1 VTIGNFDGCHRG
13 HQALIAASL
22 RMAEQPLTESI
33 ALSFAPRP
41 SVLFRPETS
50 SPTLFTD
57 SQKVRALAELGIQH
71 VILQRF
77 DREFSI
83 LSPEDFYKTV
93 LRDRFKARFLAVGQ
107 DFCFGRGRAGDAS
120 WLKDRASQDE
130 IQVDIG
136 DDVFEGSDRISSTQI
151 RESLSQKGDVQL
163 AAKLLGRPYMLE
175 GVIEKGD
182 QIGRTWG
189 FPTANLGQLGQLVPL
204 DGVYAG
210 WVWLSDS
217 QIASSTVPQVI
228 HVPQARIPAVF
239 SIGTRPSLKLP
250 EPILRVEAH
259 LLKGNYGVDSLYG
272 VRAGYYL
279 THRIRANRQFD
290 NFDALRNQIQEDAH
304 QARMLLV

>member
-1 VTIGNFDGCHRG
+1 
-13 HQALIAASL
+13 
-22 RMAEQPLTESI
+22 MAEQPLTESI
-33 ALSFAPRP
+33 ALSFTPRP
-41 SVLFRPETS
+41 SVFFRPETS

-57 SQKVRALAELGIQH
+57 AQKVRALAELGIQH

-77 DREFSI
+77 DREFSS

-93 LRDRFKARFLAVGQ
+93 LRDRFMARYLAVGQ

-136 DDVFEGSDRISSTQI
+136 DDVFEGPDRISSTQI
-151 RESLSQKGDVQL
+151 RESLSQKGDVKL
-163 AAKLLGRPYMLE
+163 AVRLLGRPYMLE

-210 WVWLSDS
+210 WVWLSNS
-217 QIASSTVPQVI
+217 QSSSS
-228 HVPQARIPAVF
+228 QAPRVMSLPEERIPAVF
-239 SIGTRPSLKLP
+239 AIGTRPSLKLSQ
-250 EPILRVEAH
+250 PILRVEAH
-259 LLKGNYGVDSLYG
+259 LLGGTYGADSLYG

-279 THRIRANRQFD
+279 RHRIRPNHKFD
-290 NFDALRNQIQEDAH
+290 NFDALKHQIRADAE
-304 QARMLLV
+304 QARTILTAS